1 MPAHTESRIFEFVSE
16 ALAATTEEDVD
27 RVLPELRSA
36 LREHIRLAKESL
48 EAQVVVLQGKS
59 QIDLF

>member
-1 MPAHTESRIFEFVSE
+1 MPAHTESRIFELVSE